1 MKMKIAVLAGGN
13 SAERDVSWAS
23 GCKIS
28 NALADSGYAVA
39 LLDVWLGVELNGKT
53 VGELFLARPEYQDY
67 AFQVPRTPPNLEELK
82 SRRSQHCTG
91 YFGPNVLD
99 VCRAADVVFIALH
112 GAAGENGQLQA
123 TLGLLEIPFTGS
135 DFAGCV
141 VAMDKHLAKRQMRSV
156 GQRTA
161 DWLYYQRC
169 EDINEETVREKIGF
183 PCAVKPPRGG
193 SSIGI
198 SLPQNDGEFREAV
211 QKAVSADAGGSDGD
225 ILIEKYIQGREFCV
239 GILDGKALPPIE
251 IIPRYGW
258 FDYESKYQ
266 SERTNEVCPAEITDE
281 LTAALQAAA
290 LAVHKALHL
299 GFYSRVDFKVDS
311 AGTFYCLEANTLPGM
326 TPTSLLPQEAAAAG
340 IPYEQLCDMIAK
352 DAIRRRSE
360 IASNY
365 RREHD

>member
-1 MKMKIAVLAGGN
+1 MKTKIAVLAGGN

-39 LLDVWLGVELNGKT
+39 LIDVWLGVELNGKKA
-53 VGELFLARPEYQDY
+53 GELFLARPEYQDHAY
-67 AFQVPRTPPNLEELK
+67 QVPRTPPNLKELN
-82 SRRSQHCTG
+82 SRRSPNCVG

-99 VCRAADVVFIALH
+99 VCRSADVVFIALH

-123 TLGLLEIPFTGS
+123 TLGLLDIPFTGS

-156 GQRTA
+156 GQPTA
-161 DWLYYQRC
+161 DWLYYQRS
-169 EDINEETVREKIGF
+169 EDIDISLVLEKIGF

-198 SLPQNDGEFREAV
+198 SLPQNESEFRIAV
-211 QKAVSADAGGSDGD
+211 QEAVSADRSGSDGD

-251 IIPRYGW
+251 IIPHYGW

-266 SERTNEVCPAEITDE
+266 SERTKEVCPAEIPDE
-281 LTAALQAAA
+281 LTVALQAAA
-290 LAVHKALHL
+290 LAIHKALHL
-299 GFYSRVDFKVDS
+299 GFYSRIDFKVEEDG
-311 AGTFYCLEANTLPGM
+311 AYYCLEANTLPGM
-326 TPTSLLPQEAAAAG
+326 TPTSLLPQEAAAAE
-340 IPYEQLCDMIAK
+340 IPYQQLCDMIAK
-352 DAIRRRSE
+352 DALNRRTEKSLYL
-360 IASNY
+360 N
-365 RREHD
+365 